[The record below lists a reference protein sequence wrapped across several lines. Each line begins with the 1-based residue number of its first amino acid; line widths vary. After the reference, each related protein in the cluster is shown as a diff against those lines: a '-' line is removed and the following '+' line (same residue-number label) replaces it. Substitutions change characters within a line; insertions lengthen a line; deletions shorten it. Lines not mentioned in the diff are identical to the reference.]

1 MEKVRGSM
9 AVAGI
14 LPAGQPFIWR
24 VVALWLLWKRW
35 ST

>member
-14 LPAGQPFIWR
+14 HRVGQPFIWQ
-24 VVALWLLWKRW
+24 VVALWRLWKRW